1 MKKYLGTLALGLSL
15 TVLSGCAG
23 AEPAPGAGA
32 LSEHPPVT
40 LSVWLASWD
49 AERGEQEYKKI
60 KRQAESLSCF
70 MAYYD
75 KEDKLFIPQ
84 ETRSIAAFAQKEGQ
98 KQRYLSITND
108 RQDEKGKFVA
118 KDKELLRRLLA
129 DEAGK
134 DAVAAEMIAA
144 AKELDCTGLELDYE
158 AFFKDKELLQDYLD
172 FTYKLAMAC
181 LKEHLALRI
190 VLEPGMPMDAGLCK
204 GPEYVVMFYNLYGTH
219 SGPGPKADFA
229 FIAKTIKKMEAL
241 PGKKAAAFATGGCL
255 WEDYGPLGDKKGKV
269 RNVDEAEAVQLAEKH
284 HATPVRDEK
293 SHALHFAYQ
302 AEGHEYVVWYADS
315 ETLNAWIGVAARG
328 GLERV
333 SLWRL
338 GGNDTIKEIKLK

>member
-23 AEPAPGAGA
+23 AEPAPEAGA

-75 KEDKLFIPQ
+75 KEDKLFVPQ
-84 ETRSIAAFAQKEGQ
+84 ETRAIAAFAKKEGQ

-118 KDKELLRRLLA
+118 KDKELLRRILA

-134 DAVAAEMIAA
+134 EAVAAEMTAA
-144 AKELDCTGLELDYE
+144 AKELGCTGLELDYE
-158 AFFKDKELLQDYLD
+158 AFFKD
-172 FTYKLAMAC
+172 
-181 LKEHLALRI
+181 
-190 VLEPGMPMDAGLCK
+190 
-204 GPEYVVMFYNLYGTH
+204 
-219 SGPGPKADFA
+219 
-229 FIAKTIKKMEAL
+229 
-241 PGKKAAAFATGGCL
+241 
-255 WEDYGPLGDKKGKV
+255 
-269 RNVDEAEAVQLAEKH
+269 
-284 HATPVRDEK
+284 
-293 SHALHFAYQ
+293 
-302 AEGHEYVVWYADS
+302 
-315 ETLNAWIGVAARG
+315 
-328 GLERV
+328 
-333 SLWRL
+333 
-338 GGNDTIKEIKLK
+338 

>member
-75 KEDKLFIPQ
+75 KDDKLFIPQ

-134 DAVAAEMIAA
+134 EAVAAEMIAA

-229 FIAKTIKKMEAL
+229 FIEKTIKKMEAL

-255 WEDYGPLGDKKGKV
+255 WEDYGSLGDKKGKV
-269 RNVDEAEAVQLAEKH
+269 RNVDEAEAAQLAEKH
-284 HATPVRDEK
+284 HDMSMWSGMLTAKP
-293 SHALHFAYQ
+293 SMP
-302 AEGHEYVVWYADS
+302 G
-315 ETLNAWIGVAARG
+315 
-328 GLERV
+328 
-333 SLWRL
+333 
-338 GGNDTIKEIKLK
+338 